1 MGAISESCPLVKRQQ
16 GMETRTFAYKAIRKR
31 IEEKQSPLM
40 FQDFGYGDEY
50 SEAPY
55 NDYNDCHGD
64 YYDVEV
70 AGLNVKSIIVN
81 I

>member
-1 MGAISESCPLVKRQQ
+1 MENNIKSLFFAQQ
-16 GMETRTFAYKAIRKR
+16 AIRKR
-31 IEEKQSPLM
+31 IKDKRNSFW

-64 YYDVEV
+64 YYDADV
-70 AGLNVKSIIVN
+70 AN
-81 I
+81 